1 MGFVKRGIESIDLAG
16 FWNREVRSVLTG
28 KLLKFVPNDKDPKH
42 VRPFYIIVAVGTNE
56 GAYLNVE
63 GDASNVPVK
72 EGDFVG
78 IAANWSVTSQLDKVK
93 DIGKLCRFTVDGVK
107 SNPNGGKDMVM
118 VTVEVDE

>member
-1 MGFVKRGIESIDLAG
+1 MGFVKRGIDSIDLAG
-16 FWNREVRSVLTG
+16 FWNRAVGSVLVG

-42 VRPFYIIVAVGTNE
+42 VRPFYIVVAGPSP
-56 GAYLNVE
+56 GAFINVE
-63 GDASNVPVK
+63 GDDSNVPVT
-72 EGDFVG
+72 EGAFVG
-78 IAANWSVTSQLDKVK
+78 IAANWSITSQLDKVK